1 MHPRAAPALFTL
13 AFLYVAL
20 PALPQSTGLTIDKAY
35 TLTRAASEAI
45 RLRKLSLEKTRLAV
59 EEAASRALPRVDLQA
74 SASYLAHPPQG
85 YKITRGMLAT
95 SPIIIPPN
103 DVTIGA
109 QLHNYFSVAASLSQP
124 LFTWGKIRNAIDLA
138 GLLVDAAVTDLAAQ
152 QRDIDREVHRTFFGA
167 LLTRDSESVLRR
179 LRDAAAAIAADRQKS
194 LDQGT
199 INREA
204 VLEAQSNLASIEAKL
219 VESVQAQA
227 TALEGLGML
236 TGLDPSG
243 IELAT
248 GFRSALPALDE
259 QAVRSRAE
267 ASAIEMAAA
276 RTRVSQARKKLAIE
290 KGGSMLLPDV
300 SLGVSLGVTDQ
311 QDFPYAAWNW
321 NNSTLDWGLV
331 ISIGVKMSMFDGLAA
346 LKRIGQ
352 AEKDVEMAATGLSQQ
367 GKLLRLDVRKAI
379 DAAVKA
385 DADVMEKQAAADYA
399 GERLRNATVSF
410 DNGLASREEMHGA
423 DILAGSAELDLLLSL
438 YTREEALAD
447 IARITGERI

>member
-1 MHPRAAPALFTL
+1 
-13 AFLYVAL
+13 
-20 PALPQSTGLTIDKAY
+20 
-35 TLTRAASEAI
+35 
-45 RLRKLSLEKTRLAV
+45 
-59 EEAASRALPRVDLQA
+59 
-74 SASYLAHPPQG
+74 
-85 YKITRGMLAT
+85 
-95 SPIIIPPN
+95 
-103 DVTIGA
+103 
-109 QLHNYFSVAASLSQP
+109 
-124 LFTWGKIRNAIDLA
+124 
-138 GLLVDAAVTDLAAQ
+138 
-152 QRDIDREVHRTFFGA
+152 
-167 LLTRDSESVLRR
+167 
-179 LRDAAAAIAADRQKS
+179 
-194 LDQGT
+194 
-199 INREA
+199 
-204 VLEAQSNLASIEAKL
+204 
-219 VESVQAQA
+219 
-227 TALEGLGML
+227 ML

-346 LKRIGQ
+346 LKRIDQ